1 MPCARLRLAHLVL
14 LPRPGVA
21 RLRAARNIAII
32 AALAFVDAA
41 LTGGG
46 NAAEA
51 VVTAISIA
59 FLATIGF
66 AGYQVYRSQQM
77 TILSLS
83 DRQRGILAGA
93 VGLLVLMV
101 AGADEMLETGVGAL
115 LWIALVGISVVAI
128 WRLWLES
135 QTY

>member
-14 LPRPGVA
+14 RPRPGVA

-32 AALAFVDAA
+32 AARAFVVAA
-41 LTGGG
+41 VPGGG

-101 AGADEMLETGVGAL
+101 AGADEMLETGAGAL